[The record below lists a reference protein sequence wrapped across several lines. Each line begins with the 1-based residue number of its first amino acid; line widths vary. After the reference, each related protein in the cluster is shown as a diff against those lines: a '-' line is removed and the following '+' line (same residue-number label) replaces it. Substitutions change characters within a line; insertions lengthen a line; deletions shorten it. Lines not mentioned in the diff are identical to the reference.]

1 VQVAVVLVTALL
13 LAVANI
19 KALAVLLNRAT
30 AAPTTTT
37 TATATSKKEAGGG
50 GSAKGPPVPSSATS
64 TPRKGAGDGRGPSVG
79 IADEDHA
86 ARRRAADAQAGPAEA
101 KSEAGEA
108 APVAVGWFLP
118 PAFGYIHQALS
129 ALSVGGYVLSHAYA
143 CDMHTLMH

>member
-13 LAVANI
+13 LAVANV

-37 TATATSKKEAGGG
+37 TTTATSKKEAGGG
-50 GSAKGPPVPSSATS
+50 TSAKGPPVPSSATS

-101 KSEAGEA
+101 KSEVA

-129 ALSVGGYVLSHAYA
+129 ALSVGGYALSHAHA
-143 CDMHTLMH
+143 HRVV